1 MSLYDSCMCLLQHE
15 SFVMVSSQQSL
26 AAAGCSCCILHAGGY
41 GNTSFAAG
49 VGSAARNGHNFRV
62 MICFSGCL
70 PHVSEGR
77 GESQPAAHSPEFQ
90 SHNLRSTAP
99 PNGLPQT
106 GAGRSNAQENQAQS
120 ARSGAHRAYSN
131 GHVAQT
137 EGVLVVH
144 DVLSGEDS
152 APDIGRAVTSP
163 APGST
168 PGVASS
174 LNIPFWHD

>member
-1 MSLYDSCMCLLQHE
+1 MRVEPCFYAGSLGSHAAVEQLRP
-15 SFVMVSSQQSL
+15 L
-26 AAAGCSCCILHAGGY
+26 ADKE
-41 GNTSFAAG
+41 TS
-49 VGSAARNGHNFRV
+49 
-62 MICFSGCL
+62 
-70 PHVSEGR
+70 
-77 GESQPAAHSPEFQ
+77 PA
-90 SHNLRSTAP
+90 
-99 PNGLPQT
+99 

>member
-1 MSLYDSCMCLLQHE
+1 MATPR
-15 SFVMVSSQQSL
+15 SQREL
-26 AAAGCSCCILHAGGY
+26 VL
-41 GNTSFAAG
+41 
-49 VGSAARNGHNFRV
+49 SAARDGYNLRV
-62 MICFSGCL
+62 ILCCSGCL

-99 PNGLPQT
+99 TNGLPQT

-120 ARSGAHRAYSN
+120 ARSGAHHAYSN

-152 APDIGRAVTSP
+152 APDTGRAVTSP